1 MPAENIFYIG
11 DTARVPYGGKSQQT
25 IERYAIEITAML
37 LMERAKMIVVACN
50 TASALAVPKLE
61 ELLKV
66 PVIGVIE
73 PGARA
78 AAAATRNGH
87 VGVIGTRA
95 TVYSRAYET
104 AIHAID
110 PEIRVTSQPCPM
122 LVPLIEEGWLDD
134 TITDQIIRR
143 YLDKMVRADIDTLVL
158 GCTHYPLL
166 KDALQRFAGPEIT
179 LVDSAHNCAA
189 AVKKLLAKEDLAAE
203 EEPPRKTRRRPHR
216 PQRRLPPRGRAG
228 TRPAGRRRAVAH
240 RAAWAMRRCR
250 YPGGVRQS
258 LLHADALVQVA
269 LRIVDLQMV
278 GTPGQQT
285 IRKNNQV
292 LFSVDALRSDI
303 GSPPRCP
310 NRKPPAPAPGSAGPP
325 FLPKDPRH
333 FLLVGAQRG
342 QGRRIG
348 QIEHPGDNSIDGKQR
363 ERRRLHGQRP
373 GWQHH
378 KPVHLRQRR
387 HRMPAKGRANRNF
400 PSA

>member
-1 MPAENIFYIG
+1 MSSITSATKPPKKKPHPGPPADPAQSGEPRNNPLGVFDSGIGGLTVAAALRELMPAENIFYIG

-25 IERYAIEITAML
+25 IERYAIEITSML

-50 TASALAVPKLE
+50 TASALAIPKLE

-66 PVIGVIE
+66 PVIGVIA

-189 AVKKLLAKEDLAAE
+189 VVKKLLAKEDLAAE
-203 EEPPRKTRRRPHR
+203 EG
-216 PQRRLPPRGRAG
+216 RLGK
-228 TRPAGRRRAVAH
+228 
-240 RAAWAMRRCR
+240 
-250 YPGGVRQS
+250 
-258 LLHADALVQVA
+258 LDVA
-269 LRIVDLQMV
+269 LTD
-278 GTPGQQT
+278 
-285 IRKNNQV
+285 
-292 LFSVDALRSDI
+292 RSD
-303 GSPPRCP
+303 GFLRVAEQALALQVGDVQL
-310 NRKPPAPAPGSAGPP
+310 RTVQPG
-325 FLPKDPRH
+325 R
-333 FLLVGAQRG
+333 
-342 QGRRIG
+342 
-348 QIEHPGDNSIDGKQR
+348 
-363 ERRRLHGQRP
+363 
-373 GWQHH
+373 
-378 KPVHLRQRR
+378 
-387 HRMPAKGRANRNF
+387 
-400 PSA
+400 